1 MLFHSKVSRA
11 RPPTQAPAAL
21 RLRRWGKMLKT
32 AASHLGLALGLAA
45 SLYSSQAAAQE
56 TQFSCSSVY
65 GMTNRGDLYLTDDA
79 GNTELVRSIGYAGVN
94 PLGIGP
100 DGRYAYIARQ
110 STASGPQGS
119 VIVYDSLLDE
129 VSSSSAAPQ
138 LQPGMA
144 QFIAGAVNP
153 VNGWFYIAA
162 PNTAGNAFF
171 YTLTTR
177 IHPQSLPF

>member
-1 MLFHSKVSRA
+1 MLFHSKVPRA
-11 RPPTQAPAAL
+11 RPPSQAPAAL
-21 RLRRWGKMLKT
+21 KLRRWGKMLKT

-56 TQFSCSSVY
+56 TPFTCSSVY
-65 GMTNRGDLYLTDDA
+65 GVTNGGDLYSIDDQ
-79 GNTELVRSIGYAGVN
+79 GNTEFVRSIGYAGVN

-100 DGRYAYIARQ
+100 GGRYAYIARQ
-110 STASGPQGS
+110 TTASGPQGS

-144 QFIAGAVNP
+144 RFIAGAVNP

-162 PNTAGNAFF
+162 PNTAGNVFF
-171 YTLTTR
+171 LYAYNPDTPA
-177 IHPQSLPF
+177 IAAV